1 MCVRASHIIAVFAI
15 VLLVAGNAQPSEKES
30 AQLCQKEAVHLT
42 SQEMSERIVTRT
54 PMMVQG
60 HHARL
65 AGSIE
70 LLVVVDKQGRP
81 NCISV
86 VRGHPILTSTAIS
99 SVKDWRF
106 RPYSVKGNLKR
117 YSGSLVIESN
127 EFLLPD

>member
-1 MCVRASHIIAVFAI
+1 VQLSHILAVLAI
-15 VLLVAGNAQPSEKES
+15 VLLLARIAQPSDKKTV
-30 AQLCQKEAVHLT
+30 QPCQEEAVRLT
-42 SQEMSERIVTRT
+42 SQEMSQRIVTRT

-70 LLVVVDKQGRP
+70 LLVVVDEQGKP
-81 NCISV
+81 ICISV

-106 RPYSVKGNLKR
+106 RPYSMKGKCKK
-117 YSGSLVIESN
+117 YSGSLVIDSK
-127 EFLLPD
+127 EFDVPD